1 MFRLLGLT
9 LALCTSASAFAQ
21 STTTLSAKNPALL
34 ARQLEEMGLKTRDL
48 DLENAYPTLVLEKD
62 EAPLTLTFGGC
73 EALFHLNCSYV
84 VAVGLFDDVK
94 DPPADWVAK
103 QNADFDMTKVWRT
116 DDNILA
122 FSNGAII
129 EGWPRQTFIAW
140 IVSINLASGE
150 LAKEAVDAGLVKDQS
165 ASVPAPHPKASKDR
179 SR

>member
-1 MFRLLGLT
+1 
-9 LALCTSASAFAQ
+9 
-21 STTTLSAKNPALL
+21 
-34 ARQLEEMGLKTRDL
+34 
-48 DLENAYPTLVLEKD
+48 
-62 EAPLTLTFGGC
+62 
-73 EALFHLNCSYV
+73 
-84 VAVGLFDDVK
+84 
-94 DPPADWVAK
+94 
-103 QNADFDMTKVWRT
+103 MTKVWRT

-165 ASVPAPHPKASKDR
+165 APVPAPHPEASKDR